1 MAHDVAQIVSNACLA
16 HDIGNPPF
24 GHAGEEAI
32 GSWFKENS
40 TLPLVQS
47 LDDHERQDF
56 ESFEGNAQGFRLLTR
71 LQNSVD
77 SGGLKLTY
85 ATLGAFTKY
94 PSSSVHS
101 ATKDPYIGAKKYG
114 FFKEDLPA
122 FADIAKDLGLIQ
134 RSNESWSR
142 HPLVFLVEAADD
154 ICYKVIDVEDALKL
168 GRVTYEEAENCLIGM
183 LPSSHGYR
191 KESDQNANIGWLRA
205 SAIGNLIEGAQ
216 QAFET
221 HESAIMSGEFS
232 EGLLEVSPQKKA
244 LTVAKHLIRD
254 RVFSWDRLISAE
266 ISGAQMI
273 WDVLDRCMR
282 ATDDPNP
289 KINSLI
295 TKIIPRYQITDPAAR
310 KVHTVADFV
319 SGMTD
324 TYLRTTFRK
333 MTGHA

>member
-1 MAHDVAQIVSNACLA
+1 M
-16 HDIGNPPF
+16 
-24 GHAGEEAI
+24 
-32 GSWFKENS
+32 
-40 TLPLVQS
+40 
-47 LDDHERQDF
+47 
-56 ESFEGNAQGFRLLTR
+56 
-71 LQNSVD
+71 
-77 SGGLKLTY
+77 
-85 ATLGAFTKY
+85 
-94 PSSSVHS
+94 
-101 ATKDPYIGAKKYG
+101 
-114 FFKEDLPA
+114 
-122 FADIAKDLGLIQ
+122 
-134 RSNESWSR
+134 
-142 HPLVFLVEAADD
+142 FLVEAADD
-154 ICYKVIDVEDALKL
+154 ICYKVIDVEYSLKL
-168 GRVTYEEAENCLIGM
+168 GRVTYEEAENCLIEM
-183 LPSSHGYR
+183 IPSSHGYK
-191 KESDQNANIGWLRA
+191 KEADQNANIGWLRA

-232 EGLLEVSPQKKA
+232 EGLLEVSPQKEA
-244 LTVAKHLIRD
+244 LKVAKNLIRD

-295 TKIIPRYQITDPAAR
+295 TNIIPRYQVTDPAAR